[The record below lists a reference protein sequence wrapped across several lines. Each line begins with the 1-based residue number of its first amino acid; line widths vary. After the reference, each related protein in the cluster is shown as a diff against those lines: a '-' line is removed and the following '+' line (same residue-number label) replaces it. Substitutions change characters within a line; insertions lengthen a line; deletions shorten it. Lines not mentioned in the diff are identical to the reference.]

1 MEADL
6 SLEHGHLCNMGRLIE
21 EMESKLRNGLD
32 QVHSC
37 CEIQLLNVVTH
48 CTNFIQTIAI
58 YIYIYNMPWLYGL
71 VINEALLVLWIFE
84 TSEEIV
90 ITHYHVLLHHYK
102 MCIEH
107 VHTNV
112 GGYVVESM
120 VLIFNINNGMES
132 LPVGIKIV
140 TPFSYWDLVDISR
153 WENLCIP
160 ESLFGSKPF

>member
-71 VINEALLVLWIFE
+71 VINEALLVL
-84 TSEEIV
+84 
-90 ITHYHVLLHHYK
+90 
-102 MCIEH
+102 
-107 VHTNV
+107 
-112 GGYVVESM
+112 
-120 VLIFNINNGMES
+120 
-132 LPVGIKIV
+132 
-140 TPFSYWDLVDISR
+140 
-153 WENLCIP
+153 
-160 ESLFGSKPF
+160 